1 MGRCILPSVIEDLN
15 LISNNLEVVKV
26 TISDDDIAKV
36 TILDKILDEWNNL
49 NHFHFILHYFLHFK
63 CV

>member
-26 TISDDDIAKV
+26 IISDDDIVEV

-49 NHFHFILHYFLHFK
+49 NNFNFILYSLHSK
-63 CV
+63 L